1 MLGGG
6 GRAVPAHFH
15 AVVSKDVPNA
25 KPFGLALKDALCRKD
40 LDKLACT
47 AVQTGGVRNAVTRN
61 MVGNGVHLKKET
73 SCGWH
78 LVSSKS
84 GVSFFHRRAVRRDLL
99 R

>member
-1 MLGGG
+1 M
-6 GRAVPAHFH
+6 
-15 AVVSKDVPNA
+15 
-25 KPFGLALKDALCRKD
+25 
-40 LDKLACT
+40 